1 MKKTFLV
8 EMDYED
14 SVNHVANTLEFKG
27 CLRRGIEARY
37 GPKQSLKI
45 GFKVLEQEVKPLI
58 SNVLPFT
65 KIILD
70 HTEDKGFHL
79 AEEQIENE
87 KFPLRFESVPYD
99 KDRDNPYREQR

>member
-1 MKKTFLV
+1 
-8 EMDYED
+8 MDYED

-65 KIILD
+65 KITLD

-79 AEEQIENE
+79 AEEQIEKE
-87 KFPLRFESVPYD
+87 KFPLRLQGIAWERAYESQD
-99 KDRDNPYREQR
+99 DTLREQG